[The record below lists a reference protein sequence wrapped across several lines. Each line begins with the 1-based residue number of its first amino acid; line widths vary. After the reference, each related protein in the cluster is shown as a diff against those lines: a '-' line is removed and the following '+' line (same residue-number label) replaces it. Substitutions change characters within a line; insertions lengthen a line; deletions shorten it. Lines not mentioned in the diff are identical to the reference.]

1 MSVKVK
7 KIGNVDWDKNLDK
20 VFGSKFKK
28 IVAGI
33 VVKDVKDGL
42 STGQGT
48 GKGGLGR
55 LKASTVKS
63 KTKKGYRFPSKPLI
77 ATGTMK
83 KLPPVKM
90 VSGNAE
96 IAVAKSRSSIA
107 MYHNEGMKPQPK
119 REFFSVSDRA
129 KEKIGRA
136 IGKKVVHILK
146 KSFRL
151 PSKL

>member
-55 LKASTVKS
+55 LKAS
-63 KTKKGYRFPSKPLI
+63 
-77 ATGTMK
+77 GTMK